1 MTSNGTAISQK
12 VNSGYKHL
20 LFGLISQ
27 ESAFIME
34 FCNHLPKA
42 ILSVD
47 LLKSMGVMIRPAV
60 EMVIVQ
66 KVPHLQAFI
75 GEVVECKNQQIG

>member
-12 VNSGYKHL
+12 VNSGYRHL
-20 LFGLISQ
+20 LFGLIS
-27 ESAFIME
+27 EKSAFIME
-34 FCNHLPKA
+34 VCNHLPKA

-47 LLKSMGVMIRPAV
+47 LLKSMGVRIRPSV
-60 EMVIVQ
+60 KMVILQ

-75 GEVVECKNQQIG
+75 AEVNIST